1 MINHLSAKSN
11 FSGSPP
17 MLILGPVVFH
27 LKTAAYQT
35 FQRSTSFNWAT
46 LQRLNTGSKPLLKN
60 LTANGPAA
68 QYINIGEDKIHLEGV
83 IYLQIAGSV
92 FYISFMRSVANS
104 GMPQPLLG
112 CDGGIFGLWIIERI
126 DQTNSIFAT
135 RGAPRKVEFK
145 LDLKRYYSDNTAL
158 NVLSSI

>member
-1 MINHLSAKSN
+1 MINHLSIKSN

-46 LQRLNTGSKPLLKN
+46 LQRLNTGSKLLLKN

-68 QYINIGEDKIHLEGV
+68 QYINIGDDKIHLEGV
-83 IYLQIAGSV
+83 IYLQIASSI
-92 FYISFMRSVANS
+92 FYMSFMRSIAS
-104 GMPQPLLG
+104 LGTPLPLLS
-112 CDGGIFGLWIIERI
+112 CDGSIAGLWIIERI

-145 LDLKRYYSDNTAL
+145 LDLKRYNSDSAIL
-158 NVLSSI
+158 NVLGAI